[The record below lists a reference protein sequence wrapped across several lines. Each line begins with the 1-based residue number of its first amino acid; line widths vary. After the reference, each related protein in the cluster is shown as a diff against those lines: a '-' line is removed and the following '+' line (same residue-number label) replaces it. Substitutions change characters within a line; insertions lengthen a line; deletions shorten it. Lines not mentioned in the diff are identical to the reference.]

1 MDVSASSL
9 DGGWLCDIPVTVPTG
24 ELVQIALTSQDEHV
38 RDLKQLLLA
47 QHAERQALPVAAV
60 RLVECAAHDGSRI
73 TGDAVD
79 RELHDAMGVIE
90 LAQRVQDGA
99 LLRLH
104 VSSPHCWSSSEGA
117 PWPCPSP
124 DFAQQPPPSGRGY
137 VCVSNTGKA
146 NVRPTASLTGRL
158 LREINPGD
166 TVAVFEEKICEG
178 HLRGRISEESDET
191 SGEAEW
197 LSIRTRFGNPLM
209 QAASLEEQAAALEAA
224 TLSPGSY
231 GVNAALSDDSL
242 SVAEPQ
248 RAEGGAG
255 AASVGVDLEEFELD
269 FGDVDLG

>member
-1 MDVSASSL
+1 M
-9 DGGWLCDIPVTVPTG
+9 PTG
-24 ELVQIALTSQDEHV
+24 ELVQIALTLQDEHV
-38 RDLKQLLLA
+38 RDLKQQLLA
-47 QHAERQALPVAAV
+47 QHVEWQALPVAAV
-60 RLVECAAHDGSRI
+60 RLVECAAHDSRM

-79 RELHDAMGVIE
+79 RELHDAMSVIE
-90 LAQRVQDGA
+90 LAQRVQDGS

-137 VCVSNTGKA
+137 VCVSNTSKA

-166 TVAVFEEKICEG
+166 TVAVFEEKMCDG

-197 LSIRTRFGNPLM
+197 LSIRTKLGNPLM
-209 QAASLEEQAAALEAA
+209 QAAALEAA
-224 TLSPGSY
+224 TRSPVSGAQ
-231 GVNAALSDDSL
+231 GDQRW
-242 SVAEPQ
+242 SV
-248 RAEGGAG
+248 
-255 AASVGVDLEEFELD
+255 
-269 FGDVDLG
+269 